1 MDFEQTFS
9 SIDAKLTNVVGNDL
23 LLDGLPVKAL
33 FTVPWQEPDVGQ
45 LRTDVI
51 EPIVE
56 GLESELS
63 GAIEGTSKITKDGVV
78 YTVIRNPP
86 AVNGITTLALRP
98 DS

>member
-1 MDFEQTFS
+1 MDFEQTFAD
-9 SIDAKLTNVVGNDL
+9 IDATLTNVVGNNL

-33 FTVPWQEPDVGQ
+33 FTDPWQEPEVGQ
-45 LRTDVI
+45 LRTDIV

-56 GLESELS
+56 GLESELG
-63 GAIEGTSKITKDGVV
+63 GAIEGTSKITKDGAV